1 MPTRRQ
7 LIQKITLN
15 ANASSVTFSNIPQN
29 YTDLVIKFTWRG
41 TAAGSGAGLRVN
53 GDTGSNY
60 SYRALRASG
69 TTAESFN
76 SATWVSSFGTV
87 YDEFIF
93 WGVSTSAFTANTFA
107 SGDIYIPNY
116 TSSNSKSVSIKVSPE
131 DNSTT
136 VTTPYIV
143 AGLWSG
149 TNAISSLT
157 FMVDPNA
164 SGSPI
169 IAANSTFYLYGITHV
184 PIIRGGTVTVPGDGF
199 KYHTFRSSGSFQVV
213 EPGNVEYLVVAG
225 GGAAGNAAR
234 FAGGGG
240 AGGLLNGRLR
250 LAPGQHTATVGA
262 GGPVSGTTAACKG
275 SDSVL
280 ASITAVGGGGG
291 SVETLSPGTGGS
303 GGGGHGGLTGQA
315 GAAGTSGQGNSGG
328 SGSSATYRTAG
339 GGGGAGG
346 VGGNGAQNGGNG
358 GSGLTVWG
366 YTYAGG
372 GGGSAYE
379 YTDATGSPGSGGT
392 GGGGAGGRYRTTN
405 GVASYDAT
413 AGTSNTGGGG
423 GGGAWGGANG
433 SNSAAGGSGI
443 VIIRY
448 PYDGN

>member
-41 TAAGSGAGLRVN
+41 TAAGSGAGLRIN

-60 SYRALRASG
+60 SYRGLRAYG

-76 SATWVSSFGTV
+76 SATWVSSFGTA

-157 FMVDPNA
+157 FMVDPYA

-184 PIIRGGTVTVPGDGF
+184 PIIRGGRG
-199 KYHTFRSSGSFQVV
+199 KYFWW
-213 EPGNVEYLVVAG
+213 
-225 GGAAGNAAR
+225 
-234 FAGGGG
+234 
-240 AGGLLNGRLR
+240 
-250 LAPGQHTATVGA
+250 
-262 GGPVSGTTAACKG
+262 
-275 SDSVL
+275 
-280 ASITAVGGGGG
+280 I
-291 SVETLSPGTGGS
+291 
-303 GGGGHGGLTGQA
+303 
-315 GAAGTSGQGNSGG
+315 
-328 SGSSATYRTAG
+328 
-339 GGGGAGG
+339 
-346 VGGNGAQNGGNG
+346 
-358 GSGLTVWG
+358 
-366 YTYAGG
+366 
-372 GGGSAYE
+372 
-379 YTDATGSPGSGGT
+379 
-392 GGGGAGGRYRTTN
+392 
-405 GVASYDAT
+405 
-413 AGTSNTGGGG
+413 
-423 GGGAWGGANG
+423 
-433 SNSAAGGSGI
+433 
-443 VIIRY
+443 
-448 PYDGN
+448 